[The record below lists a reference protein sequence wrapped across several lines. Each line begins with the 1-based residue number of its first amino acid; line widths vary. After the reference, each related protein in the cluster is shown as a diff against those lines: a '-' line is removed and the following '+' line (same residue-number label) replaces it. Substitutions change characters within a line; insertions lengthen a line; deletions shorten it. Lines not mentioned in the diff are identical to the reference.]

1 MKDIIRGHYNEL
13 TGKEEDLY
21 LERIEICKQCPL
33 YKLDVF
39 AGPICNN
46 KKWMSLDDLHSVS
59 DIPRPGY
66 KKGCGCRLNA
76 KTRLGHRHCPFNKW

>member
-1 MKDIIRGHYNEL
+1 
-13 TGKEEDLY
+13 
-21 LERIEICKQCPL
+21 
-33 YKLDVF
+33 LDVF

-59 DIPRPGY
+59 DVPRPGY